1 MAHIFQ
7 RIVNR
12 LAHRGTSKEWLRRE
26 CVREEDNR
34 RIALEQARREQ
45 ERRARSEEMLRG
57 LPPIQGLGP
66 QGRLGTIYTSY
77 DAQIIMNRIEKA
89 ALVSGRQ
96 VSLRVLLVDG
106 TWHDLRAGRK
116 VTAAFLGNL
125 VHTHAG
131 GSLGVWLAGGCTG
144 MPDFSGEFIL
154 DDIMGYQL
162 IEYTDG

>member
-7 RIVNR
+7 RVFNR
-12 LAHRGTSKEWLRRE
+12 LTHRDTSKERLCRE
-26 CVREEDNR
+26 RVREENNC
-34 RIALEQARREQ
+34 RIAEEQTRREQ
-45 ERRARSEEMLRG
+45 ERRARSEEMLKG
-57 LPPIQGLGP
+57 LPPVQGLGP

-77 DAQIIMNRIEKA
+77 DAETIMNQIEKA

-116 VTAAFLGNL
+116 VTAAFLRNL

-131 GSLGVWLAGGCTG
+131 GSLGVWLASGCTG
-144 MPDFSGEFIL
+144 MPDFSGEFNL